1 MAYSEQMATDLKQL
15 QEKQEMLQESSTRI
29 EELLCTQME
38 KSPVKAKAKVS
49 RNLSVSLVRV

>member
-1 MAYSEQMATDLKQL
+1 MATDLKQL

-29 EELLCTQME
+29 EELLHTQME
-38 KSPVKAKAKVS
+38 KLPVKAKAKVS